1 MADGSPQPGAPEE
14 PGRVRAGFLVNV
26 LPALL
31 WTLAIFVGGSIGTS
45 QPNPP
50 VGIGFDKVQ
59 HVLAFFALQVLSF
72 RALRYGL
79 PERPRWG
86 LLWLGALTS
95 LLVGIALELFQL
107 GLPNRSA
114 EVADA
119 VADAIGASLAALLFG
134 SLRWPP

>member
-1 MADGSPQPGAPEE
+1 MADGAPKTGPAQA
-14 PGRVRAGFLVNV
+14 PGRVGAGFFVNV

-50 VGIGFDKVQ
+50 IGIGFDKVQ
-59 HVLAFFALQVLSF
+59 HMLAFFALQVLSF

-79 PERPRWG
+79 PERPRTR

-119 VADAIGASLAALLFG
+119 VADAIGASTAALLFG
-134 SLRWPP
+134 WLRWPP